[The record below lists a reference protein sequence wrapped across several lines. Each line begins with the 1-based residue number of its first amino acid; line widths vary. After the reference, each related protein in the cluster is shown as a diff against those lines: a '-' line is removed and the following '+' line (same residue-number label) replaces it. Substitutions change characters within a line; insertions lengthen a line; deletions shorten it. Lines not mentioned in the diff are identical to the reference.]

1 MKVGDLVEIYGWVGV
16 VIRRMEPLMASS
28 PSLLVH
34 WLHNGNQV
42 WRYEHELEVVNES
55 R

>member
-1 MKVGDLVEIYGWVGV
+1 MKVGDLVETYGWIGV
-16 VIRRMEPLMASS
+16 VIRRKVRRQKPR
-28 PSLLVH
+28 LLVH

-42 WRYEHELEVVNES
+42 WRYEHELEVLNES